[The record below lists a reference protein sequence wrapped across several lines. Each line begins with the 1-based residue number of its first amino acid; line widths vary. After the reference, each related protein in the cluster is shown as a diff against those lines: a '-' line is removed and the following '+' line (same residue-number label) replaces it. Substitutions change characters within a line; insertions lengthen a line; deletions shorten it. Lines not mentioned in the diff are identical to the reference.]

1 MKQCCVGIDIGG
13 TTVKCGL
20 FTLEG
25 ELLDKW
31 EVPTRK
37 EDSGQHILPD
47 VAKKLKEKLA
57 DHGLTADELKGI
69 GMGVPGPVM
78 PDGCVEI
85 CVNLGWHD
93 CWPAR
98 EMQKLMGAEIRCEA
112 ANDANVAAL
121 GEMWQGGGKG
131 CSNVVAVTLGTGV
144 GGGVVINGHVI
155 AGVHGLGG
163 ELGHI
168 HVRDEEKEFC
178 NCGGRGC
185 LEQVA
190 SATGIAREARRTMAK
205 SDKPSALREF
215 GDNVSAKD
223 VLDAAKA
230 GDEMALEVMKT
241 VSHYLGLALAQVAL
255 TVDPEI
261 FVIGGGVSKAGQFL
275 IDMIQKDYD
284 HFTPISENK
293 AKLGLATL
301 GNDAGIY
308 GAARLV
314 L

>member
-37 EDSGQHILPD
+37 DDSGQHILPD

-57 DHGLTADELKGI
+57 AHGLTADGLKGI

-78 PDGCVEI
+78 PDGRVEV

-121 GEMWQGGGKG
+121 GEMWQGGDK
-131 CSNVVAVTLGTGV
+131 TLFSDQTV
-144 GGGVVINGHVI
+144 
-155 AGVHGLGG
+155 
-163 ELGHI
+163 
-168 HVRDEEKEFC
+168 D
-178 NCGGRGC
+178 
-185 LEQVA
+185 VA
-190 SATGIAREARRTMAK
+190 SPF
-205 SDKPSALREF
+205 KPF
-215 GDNVSAKD
+215 
-223 VLDAAKA
+223 
-230 GDEMALEVMKT
+230 
-241 VSHYLGLALAQVAL
+241 
-255 TVDPEI
+255 
-261 FVIGGGVSKAGQFL
+261 
-275 IDMIQKDYD
+275 
-284 HFTPISENK
+284 
-293 AKLGLATL
+293 
-301 GNDAGIY
+301 
-308 GAARLV
+308 
-314 L
+314 

>member
-78 PDGCVEI
+78 PDGCVEV

-98 EMQKLMGAEIRCEA
+98 EMQKLM
-112 ANDANVAAL
+112 
-121 GEMWQGGGKG
+121 
-131 CSNVVAVTLGTGV
+131 
-144 GGGVVINGHVI
+144 
-155 AGVHGLGG
+155 
-163 ELGHI
+163 
-168 HVRDEEKEFC
+168 
-178 NCGGRGC
+178 
-185 LEQVA
+185 
-190 SATGIAREARRTMAK
+190 
-205 SDKPSALREF
+205 
-215 GDNVSAKD
+215 
-223 VLDAAKA
+223 
-230 GDEMALEVMKT
+230 
-241 VSHYLGLALAQVAL
+241 
-255 TVDPEI
+255 
-261 FVIGGGVSKAGQFL
+261 
-275 IDMIQKDYD
+275 
-284 HFTPISENK
+284 
-293 AKLGLATL
+293 
-301 GNDAGIY
+301 
-308 GAARLV
+308 
-314 L
+314 